1 MNRLRTK
8 RGPRIAIKALALG
21 GAVVV
26 ATGIVLSGPA
36 PVGAQSSGPAIG
48 AKIGAYPSAASAR
61 QAWARLQSETSM
73 ALPKPVICPSMA
85 SGGLTYGLVFDAQS
99 VGAAHALCGAAGRDG
114 LSCSVAQDPCQNGVM
129 ALAGPISGPSAATPP
144 VAALAPAIAPSAP
157 ATPAPPAAATA
168 PLTTPPP
175 LTATPPRL
183 VAGPRP
189 DTATIGQSG
198 PSGPDVS
205 ARLAPTTRAQSTPS
219 RLPVVRSQSRPSSGR
234 AEVIA
239 TLPPASAAAAAPIS
253 EPVLIEAPA
262 PRPVAQVAP
271 APEPVQQATAPVAAP
286 SEPSAVVAVLP
297 PYSPP
302 SGAATQPAAPIRQAP
317 VAQAPRPVVVPA
329 PTPAPVI
336 TEPPIT
342 QEGQVIAVL
351 PPSTASPSL
360 SSPAPAVAPAPAPA
374 PVQPSLSERLQ
385 APVST
390 PPSVT
395 VAQPQP
401 PQAPVQPSTTPI
413 PFVSAP
419 PAEQVQPSV
428 SATPPSVG
436 QGPVI
441 SLTQPRGEDPD
452 VLPEAPQ
459 RTFPGAAPALP
470 PELTDRSSVLRA
482 ATDSVRTQDYDKA
495 VQLLQPLARSGD
507 PLAAF
512 NLALLYANGFGV
524 PRNDV
529 EAYRLTKRAAEQGL
543 SSAQN
548 NLGLMHLYGR
558 GTPRSLTLAARWLKK
573 ASESGHQRARLNL
586 LALVDNQLSE
596 VPETGDGILRAPP
609 TEVELGLA
617 PETNVDPQ
625 AADIGTVPDQIR
637 AAPGDNQ
644 ISETP

>member
-1 MNRLRTK
+1 M
-8 RGPRIAIKALALG
+8 
-21 GAVVV
+21 
-26 ATGIVLSGPA
+26 
-36 PVGAQSSGPAIG
+36 
-48 AKIGAYPSAASAR
+48 
-61 QAWARLQSETSM
+61 
-73 ALPKPVICPSMA
+73 
-85 SGGLTYGLVFDAQS
+85 
-99 VGAAHALCGAAGRDG
+99 
-114 LSCSVAQDPCQNGVM
+114 
-129 ALAGPISGPSAATPP
+129 
-144 VAALAPAIAPSAP
+144 
-157 ATPAPPAAATA
+157 
-168 PLTTPPP
+168 
-175 LTATPPRL
+175 
-183 VAGPRP
+183 
-189 DTATIGQSG
+189 
-198 PSGPDVS
+198 
-205 ARLAPTTRAQSTPS
+205 
-219 RLPVVRSQSRPSSGR
+219 
-234 AEVIA
+234 
-239 TLPPASAAAAAPIS
+239 
-253 EPVLIEAPA
+253 
-262 PRPVAQVAP
+262 
-271 APEPVQQATAPVAAP
+271 
-286 SEPSAVVAVLP
+286 
-297 PYSPP
+297 
-302 SGAATQPAAPIRQAP
+302 
-317 VAQAPRPVVVPA
+317 
-329 PTPAPVI
+329 
-336 TEPPIT
+336 
-342 QEGQVIAVL
+342 
-351 PPSTASPSL
+351 
-360 SSPAPAVAPAPAPA
+360 
-374 PVQPSLSERLQ
+374 
-385 APVST
+385 
-390 PPSVT
+390 
-395 VAQPQP
+395 
-401 PQAPVQPSTTPI
+401 
-413 PFVSAP
+413 
-419 PAEQVQPSV
+419 
-428 SATPPSVG
+428 
-436 QGPVI
+436 I